1 MDELILWLTT
11 YPMSFLLV
19 PSKGLAALKKLSGP
33 KQLTILQ
40 ILDRPTAADL
50 YAGNSWPLLHAK
62 SASV

>member
-11 YPMSFLLV
+11 YPMTFLLT

-50 YAGNSWPLLHAK
+50 FIFNT
-62 SASV
+62 